1 MKNFTWIK
9 VVVFLL
15 CLIPLGHLAWGAVTN
30 NLGAN
35 PIEVI
40 TRSTGKWT
48 LIFLLI
54 TLSVSPLRKISR
66 LQWLI
71 KFRRMLGLFA
81 FFYICLHFTTYIWL
95 DQFFDLM
102 AIGKDVIKRPFITV
116 GFSSFVL
123 LIPLALTSTRGM
135 IKRLGGRRW
144 QQLHRLIYLSAI
156 GGVVHFLWLVKADL
170 QRPLIYGA
178 VLMLLLGFR
187 IAVWARLTQVVKFFS
202 KHRPTDLRRWLWG
215 PARRR
220 SPEHLSPHS
229 RLLGRGQARAENSVV
244 RDKGS
249 SVPSRSTMS
258 RIRS

>member
-15 CLIPLGHLAWGAVTN
+15 CLVPLGHLAWGATTN

-66 LQWLI
+66 WQWLI
-71 KFRRMLGLFA
+71 RFRRMFGLYA
-81 FFYICLHFTTYIWL
+81 FFYVCLHFTTYIWV

-102 AIGKDVIKRPFITV
+102 AISKDIIKRPFITM

-123 LIPLALTSTRGM
+123 LVPLALTSTRRM
-135 IKRLGGRRW
+135 IQRLGGRR
-144 QQLHRLIYLSAI
+144 
-156 GGVVHFLWLVKADL
+156 
-170 QRPLIYGA
+170 
-178 VLMLLLGFR
+178 
-187 IAVWARLTQVVKFFS
+187 
-202 KHRPTDLRRWLWG
+202 
-215 PARRR
+215 
-220 SPEHLSPHS
+220 
-229 RLLGRGQARAENSVV
+229 
-244 RDKGS
+244 
-249 SVPSRSTMS
+249 
-258 RIRS
+258 